1 MINRL
6 KKSNWLRYIGTLI
19 IGGLLVAFG
28 YLIGDSA
35 PNVEAQDG
43 ITRFDSIVACKGLA
57 VSDGNPEH
65 GAIVLAFIDGAPAL
79 ILTDHGDTSK
89 SNIEI
94 NLHIR
99 NKVAALNL
107 ASHYNDGSHIALT
120 AGRGET
126 ASMTMRS
133 EKRLTDALNLFVGSN
148 GSGIQLENEIILS
161 RLRVR

>member
-1 MINRL
+1 MLNRL
-6 KKSNWLRYIGTLI
+6 KNSNWLRYVATLI
-19 IGGLLVAFG
+19 IGGLLVALG

-43 ITRFDSIVACKGLA
+43 ITRFENIVCKALV

-65 GAIVLAFIDGAPAL
+65 GSIWLAFLDGAPAL
-79 ILTDHGDTSK
+79 VLTDHNDLSK
-89 SNIEI
+89 ENIEI
-94 NLHIR
+94 NLSVK

-107 ASHYNDGSHIALT
+107 VSRYNDGSHIALT

-126 ASMTMRS
+126 ASMTMMS
-133 EKRLTDALNLFVGSN
+133 EKRLTDALNLFVGAK

>member
-1 MINRL
+1 MFNSLRH
-6 KKSNWLRYIGTLI
+6 SSWLRYIGTLI
-19 IGGLLVAFG
+19 IGGLLVALG

-35 PNVEAQDG
+35 PNLEAQDG
-43 ITRFDSIVACKGLA
+43 ITRVENIVCKALV

-65 GAIVLAFIDGAPAL
+65 GAIVLSFLDGAPAL

-107 ASHYNDGSHIALT
+107 ASRYNDGSHIALT

-126 ASMTMRS
+126 ASVTMRS

-161 RLRVR
+161 RLRVK

>member
-1 MINRL
+1 MFNRL
-6 KKSNWLRYIGTLI
+6 KHSNWLRYIGTLI
-19 IGGLLVAFG
+19 IGGLLVALG

-43 ITRFDSIVACKGLA
+43 ITRFENIVCKALV

-65 GAIVLAFIDGAPAL
+65 GAIVLSFLDGAPAL
-79 ILTDHGDTSK
+79 ILTDHRDTSK

-107 ASHYNDGSHIALT
+107 ASRYNDGSHIALT

-126 ASMTMRS
+126 ALMTMRS
-133 EKRLTDALNLFVGSN
+133 EKRLTDAEVPPF
-148 GSGIQLENEIILS
+148 I
-161 RLRVR
+161 